1 MIIHYIVE
9 EKFFVVIVYKCLV
22 QKKYCFKIDYK
33 QRIKMPRKGE
43 CIKFNNYEKKIKSS
57 RMIY

>member
-22 QKKYCFKIDYK
+22 QKKYCLKIDDE
-33 QRIKMPRKGE
+33 QRIKMPKKGE
-43 CIKFNNYEKKIKSS
+43 CIKFKNYERKIKSS